1 VLTVP
6 GKSLECAPT
15 ETADTATRQG
25 RSQEAKASK
34 LFNNQASK
42 RVGPVRDD
50 VFTDNQFWTSQQSF
64 C

>member
-1 VLTVP
+1 KKVMKKVLTVP
-6 GKSLECAPT
+6 RKSLECAPT

-42 RVGPVRDD
+42 RVGPVRDGI
-50 VFTDNQFWTSQQSF
+50 FKRFQF
-64 C
+64 

>member
-1 VLTVP
+1 MKKVLTVP
-6 GKSLECAPT
+6 RKSLECAPT

-42 RVGPVRDD
+42 RVGPVRDGI
-50 VFTDNQFWTSQQSF
+50 FNRFQF
-64 C
+64 